1 MSNRLAAE
9 SSPYLRQHADNP
21 VDWWPWGDQAL
32 AAARAQDKPILLSIG
47 YSACHWCHVMAHES
61 FEDDATAG
69 VMNALF
75 VDIKVDREERPD
87 LDKIYQLSHQ
97 ALTQRGGGWPLTVFL
112 SPDDLVPFYAG
123 TYFPKAARYG
133 MPPFAYVREQV
144 RGFWDSRRDDVRA
157 QTALL
162 ANFLRDYDRGD
173 AAAAAL
179 DDTPIRSALAQISR
193 AFDPEYGGHRGAPK
207 FPHCPEME
215 LLLDLGASSPPPSR
229 AGSSGGAVSEP
240 LSQRERGSGDDCADA
255 ESVPAAPTDRH
266 PASPSPAARDAIQ
279 GIAQTQPPR
288 PHAALRATFSRG
300 EKERNMVE
308 LTLTRMADGGI
319 HDQIGGGFCRYSV
332 DERWEIP
339 HFEKMLYD
347 NAQLLPLYAL
357 ASRRFGEARFARI
370 ARDLLAWIVRE
381 MTAPEGGFFTA
392 LDADSEHEEGKFY
405 VWQRDEVRG
414 LLDDAEFAVAAS
426 YYGFDRAPNFE
437 QHAWNPIVAT
447 PLDRVAPAL
456 GIGAGDAA
464 ARLACA
470 TQKLFAARSTR
481 VLPGLDDKIL
491 TANNALMIGG
501 IARAAR
507 LLDAAPLMGL
517 ADDALDRL
525 HRDAWRD
532 GRLHAKAGGDAAR
545 FPAYLDDHAFL
556 LDALIESLQCRWNPR
571 DLAWA
576 IALADALIERFEDR
590 QQGGFFFTAHDH
602 ETLPQRPRPWI
613 DDAVPSGNG
622 IAARALLR
630 LGHLLGETR
639 CLDAAERTLRAAWS
653 TMQQMPHACT
663 SLVRALNDF
672 LQPRTH
678 VVIRFDGG
686 DDEKAWRAAL
696 ADALAG
702 SAADRIDSYFVPA
715 NAANLPATLGAQKPV
730 SGGVAY
736 VCRGSN
742 CLAPIFARSA
752 LASALNVT
760 PAGE

>member
-9 SSPYLRQHADNP
+9 TSPYLRQHADNP
-21 VDWWPWGDQAL
+21 VDWWPWSDEAL
-32 AAARAQDKPILLSIG
+32 ASARAQEKPILLSIG

-61 FEDDATAG
+61 FEDDATAR

-75 VDIKVDREERPD
+75 VNIKVDREERPD

-123 TYFPKAARYG
+123 TYFPKDARYG
-133 MPPFAYVREQV
+133 MPPFGYVLEQV
-144 RGFWDSRRDDVRA
+144 RGYWDSRRDDVRA
-157 QTALL
+157 QTAAL
-162 ANFLRDYDRGD
+162 ATFLRDYDRGD
-173 AAAAAL
+173 AAAAVL
-179 DDTPIRSALAQISR
+179 DDTPIHSALAQVTR

-215 LLLDLGASSPPPSR
+215 LLLDLSATPSR
-229 AGSSGGAVSEP
+229 SFHPPTSDAAGLEP
-240 LSQRERGSGDDCADA
+240 LSRRERGRGEGRYGPERTDDPD
-255 ESVPAAPTDRH
+255 PH
-266 PASPSPAARDAIQ
+266 PS
-279 GIAQTQPPR
+279 
-288 PHAALRATFSRG
+288 LRATFSQR
-300 EKERNMVE
+300 EKGKDMVG

-357 ASRRFGEARFARI
+357 ASRQFGEARFARI

-381 MTAPEGGFFTA
+381 MTAKEGGFFTA

-405 VWQRDEVRG
+405 VWQRDDVRA
-414 LLDDAEFAVAAS
+414 LLDDGEFAVAER
-426 YYGFDRAPNFE
+426 YYGFDRPPNFE
-437 QHAWNPIVAT
+437 QHAWNPVMAL
-447 PLDRVAPAL
+447 PLDRVAAAL
-456 GIGAGDAA
+456 QVGADDAA
-464 ARLACA
+464 ARLARA
-470 TQKLFAARSTR
+470 TQKLFAARSMR
-481 VLPGLDDKIL
+481 VRPGLDDKIL

-507 LLDAAPLMGL
+507 LLDAGPLMGL

-525 HRDAWRD
+525 RRDTWRD
-532 GRLHAKAGGDAAR
+532 GRLYAKAGDDAAR

-556 LDALIESLQCRWNPR
+556 LDALLECLQCRWNSR
-571 DLAWA
+571 DLSWA
-576 IALADALIERFEDR
+576 IALADALLERFEDR
-590 QQGGFFFTAHDH
+590 EHGGFFFTAHDH
-602 ETLPQRPRPWI
+602 EALPQRPKPWI
-613 DDAVPSGNG
+613 DEAVQSGNG
-622 IAARALLR
+622 TAARTLLR

-639 CLDAAERTLRAAWS
+639 YLDAAERTLRAAWS

-678 VVIRFDGG
+678 VVIRFG
-686 DDEKAWRAAL
+686 EEQEATAWRAAL
-696 ADALAG
+696 GDVPALA
-702 SAADRIDSYFVPA
+702 STDRVDSYFVPDT
-715 NAANLPATLGAQKPV
+715 AADLPAMISARKAV
-730 SGGVAY
+730 RGGVAY
-736 VCRGSN
+736 VCRGTN
-742 CLAPIFARSA
+742 CLAPIFTRESLA
-752 LASALNVT
+752 LALNIM
-760 PAGE
+760 PSSG